1 MKRNYKT
8 FPVCLVM
15 LVVTTACIQA
25 QPQASRA
32 ATAASYFDRGSEW
45 HAKGELERAIS
56 DYTFAL
62 TFDPQLAPAHFQR
75 GWRAKPK
82 VIRTAHWPISTGRW
96 KYQTRLR
103 RRLE

>member
-15 LVVTTACIQA
+15 LVVTTAFIQA

-32 ATAASYFDRGSEW
+32 ATAASYFDRGSDW

-56 DYTFAL
+56 DYG
-62 TFDPQLAPAHFQR
+62 LAIPY
-75 GWRAKPK
+75 
-82 VIRTAHWPISTGRW
+82 TGII
-96 KYQTRLR
+96 
-103 RRLE
+103 